1 MNIVMAN
8 NYLSLIGGSE
18 RVMLDEAS
26 WLRRNGHTVTLFGR
40 IDADQ
45 RHNIPYAELMPSL
58 PNYASGGTFRKFEI
72 ARNVI
77 YNRGTGIRF
86 RSFLSSVRPD
96 IVHCHNIYAGLTTA
110 VVDECF
116 KARIPCVITLHDYKL
131 ACPSY
136 RMMRDGKPCSLC
148 VGGKFYHCAFTR
160 CHKSS
165 IVVSVVSTLEAYFN
179 ECFGKYLKAACFIAP
194 SRFLLQQMIA
204 AGIPDSKLFHIPNGI
219 DIGAV
224 SEVHREGGY
233 CLYMGRISEEKGI
246 RTLLAAMS
254 GSPIPLHIVGD
265 GPSAP
270 ELMAFAAASGLEN
283 VYFDGQKSGSA
294 LAELLI
300 GAAFLVV
307 PSEWYENA
315 SMSVLEAMAHGKPV
329 IASRIGGLPEQ
340 VEENVTGL
348 LFEPGNA
355 KQLKEAINALA
366 SNPEFLRGLG
376 LAARHRVESLFSL
389 DLHCTTLLKLYESVI
404 TIGQTITTPGIAE
417 SIN

>member
-8 NYLSLIGGSE
+8 NYLKLRGGSE

-40 IDADQ
+40 IDSDQ
-45 RHNIPYAELMPSL
+45 RHDIPYAELMPSL
-58 PNYASGGTFRKFEI
+58 PDYAAGSVFKKFGI
-72 ARNVI
+72 ARDVL
-77 YNRGTGIRF
+77 YNRDTGSRF

-110 VVDECF
+110 VVDECY

-136 RMMRDGKPCSLC
+136 RMLRDGKPCSLC
-148 VGGKFYHCAFTR
+148 IGGKFYHCALTR

-165 IVVSVVSTLEAYFN
+165 MAVSAVSTLEAYFN
-179 ECFGKYLKAACFIAP
+179 EIFGKYLKAARLIAP

-204 AGIPDSKLFHIPNGI
+204 AGIPDAKLFHIPNGI
-219 DIGAV
+219 EIGAV
-224 SEVHREGGY
+224 SEVAREGNY

-246 RTLLAAMS
+246 RTLITAMS

-265 GPSAP
+265 GPSVP
-270 ELMAFAAASGLEN
+270 ELKVFASASGLEN
-283 VYFDGQKSGSA
+283 VYFEGHKSGSD
-294 LAELLI
+294 LAELLR

-340 VEENVTGL
+340 VEDRVTGL

-355 KQLKEAINALA
+355 EQLREAIGALA
-366 SNPEFLRGLG
+366 LNSGLLRSLG
-376 LAARHRVESLFSL
+376 QAARYRVESLFSL

-404 TIGQTITTPGIAE
+404 TIGQTITTTGIAE